1 MIIFKVLL
9 SIISGF
15 GFGVIIAGAIF
26 SFIAIIG
33 VVPRLAQKTK
43 TENYIKFYEEVII
56 LSGIWASLTI
66 FLDFKI
72 NLPDI
77 VVGFL
82 SLSLG
87 VFIGCLAVS
96 LTEVLNVIPILTRRI
111 NINKGLKIFML
122 AIAIGKLIG
131 SLIYFFVPGFKYY

>member
-1 MIIFKVLL
+1 MIVFNILFCILT
-9 SIISGF
+9 GF

-26 SFIAIIG
+26 SLIAIIG

-56 LSGIWASLTI
+56 IGGIWGSLTLFI
-66 FLDFKI
+66 DFTI
-72 NLPDI
+72 TLPII

-87 VFIGCLAVS
+87 VFIGSLAVS

-111 NINKGLKIFML
+111 NINRGIMIFML

-131 SLIYFFVPGFKYY
+131 SLMYFFVPGFKM